1 MGLDRRQL
9 RALYDTHGPMVF
21 RRARRILG
29 DDADAEEATQEVFIR
44 AFTSAERFEERASVS
59 TWLYRITTHLCLN
72 RLRDARRRKELW
84 DEKVEPAEPR
94 STEALSHA
102 EIIALRRVLA
112 EAEPQ
117 CAHAAICVH
126 LDGLSHEEA
135 AEVLGVSRRTVGNLL
150 ERFVEFARKRLSEPR
165 SREVRHD

>member
-9 RALYDTHGPMVF
+9 RVLYDTHGPMVF

-29 DDADAEEATQEVFIR
+29 NDADAEEATQEVFVR

-72 RLRDARRRKELW
+72 RMRDARRRRELW
-84 DEKVEPAEPR
+84 QVKVEPAEPR
-94 STEALSHA
+94 ATDALSHA

-112 EAEPQ
+112 EADPQ
-117 CAHAAICVH
+117 CASAAVCVY
-126 LDGLSHEEA
+126 LDGMSHEEA
-135 AEVLGVSRRTVGNLL
+135 AEVLEVSRRTVGNLL
-150 ERFVEFARKRLSEPR
+150 ERFAAFARKRLSEPEA
-165 SREVRHD
+165 SHD